1 MPEVGVRQL
10 KARASEI
17 LRDVRDRRTRYTITY
32 RGRPIGA
39 LVPLEETRVGEH
51 NGGTD
56 AWDELSRL
64 GREIGEGWRS
74 PLSSTEILSEM
85 RR

>member
-17 LRDVRDRRTRYTITY
+17 LRDVRDRRVQYTITY

-39 LVPLEETRVGEH
+39 LVPLEETRVGEQH
-51 NGGTD
+51 GGTD

-64 GREIGEGWRS
+64 GREISEGWQS
-74 PLSSTEILSEM
+74 PLTSAEILSEM